1 MFNRRNGKKNSFDWA
16 MFHAALK
23 RLNVATPA
31 PGYLIQVGASCLQL
45 GQSVAITSESGS
57 PPSFAGEAI
66 KVLLLGE
73 SIGET
78 DVVSHQA
85 NNKGNPDERNKVSA
99 RCATALRKAST
110 LPRV

>member
-1 MFNRRNGKKNSFDWA
+1 MTVTGNKC
-16 MFHAALK
+16 
-23 RLNVATPA
+23 
-31 PGYLIQVGASCLQL
+31 VGL
-45 GQSVAITSESGS
+45 TSESGS

-85 NNKGNPDERNKVSA
+85 NNKGNPDERNKNIKS
-99 RCATALRKAST
+99 L
-110 LPRV
+110 